1 MDYLTFINRTAKSD
15 PAAPPIQFLV
25 SGNDAVV
32 RSHVFRDIICRCR
45 ENSQAIVVID
55 DTGTMDSVGCRIL
68 ASSGYRIKSGMA
80 GGYCLYNPF
89 TIGTMK
95 EVSRLRQLLS
105 TFEWDEK
112 QKGKLLSYLSLIR
125 HIECIRNV
133 SHAPALTPEKI
144 TEYSTVQAM
153 EEHLQSLVE
162 AGLIDERQRMALL
175 AKYAECCSAAA
186 DLEDLLPVLIPF
198 IKGEKIA
205 PNKTNA
211 PQALWFC
218 TGELGEDETIR
229 TMAIQLIQF
238 SLEEKSG
245 ENITLIVF
253 DRGIGNRKCILD
265 LLKTMPEH
273 IKTHVLSEDIFT
285 LCDPS
290 TLAMILNR
298 FNTRIYGR
306 HLAMESCEAIEKACG
321 AMDVVKNSYQVTYDR
336 RWAANRP
343 WDILMGNN
351 KTESYTQTA
360 PAREPRYRKEM
371 IMNLAAGSGIVEFMG
386 NTSVFTI

>member
-15 PAAPPIQFLV
+15 PAAQPIQFLV

-32 RSHVFRDIICRCR
+32 RSHVFRDIIYRCR
-45 ENSQAIVVID
+45 ENGQTIVVID
-55 DTGTMDSVGCRIL
+55 DTGTMNPVGCRIL
-68 ASSGYRIKSGMA
+68 ASSGYRIKNGMA
-80 GGYCLYNPF
+80 GGYCLYDLF

-125 HIECIRNV
+125 HIECIRNAP
-133 SHAPALTPEKI
+133 HAPALTPEKI
-144 TEYSTVQAM
+144 TEYSTVPAM
-153 EEHLQSLVE
+153 EEHLQSLME

-186 DLEDLLPVLIPF
+186 DLEDLLPVLMPF

-205 PNKTNA
+205 PDKTNA

-238 SLEEKSG
+238 GLEEKSG

-253 DRGIGNRKCILD
+253 DRGIGSRKCILD
-265 LLKTMPEH
+265 LLKTMPEQ
-273 IKTHVLSEDIFT
+273 IKTHAFSEDIFT

-298 FNTRIYGR
+298 FNTRIYSR

-321 AMDVVKNSYQVTYDR
+321 TMDVVKNSYQVTYDR